1 MEKATLIFMY
11 FNYNIMTNFE
21 VPGNFFKQKPLTSE
35 EYYLGVIVSRL
46 HKCKSMKNKNKKR
59 KYNYLIGSDAKKIR
73 IDYSD
78 KCSPNNSVSLLL

>member
-11 FNYNIMTNFE
+11 FNYNIMANFE
-21 VPGNFFKQKPLTSE
+21 APGNFFKQKPLTSE

-59 KYNYLIGSDAKKIR
+59 KYNYLIGSDAKEIR
-73 IDYSD
+73 IHYSD
-78 KCSPNNSVSLLL
+78 KLSPNNFVRV